1 VFILELY
8 TGKRSGVRTPLDQFT
23 IDGCSLADAK
33 IHAKSIMRNV
43 RFGGKTA
50 TLCVVRNKGNS
61 IRYEIRDD
69 ADWTEGE
76 KRPAR

>member
-1 VFILELY
+1 MSFILELY
-8 TGKRSGVRTPLDQFT
+8 TGKRGRVRTPLDQFI
-23 IDGCSLADAK
+23 IDECSLDEAK
-33 IHAKSIMRNV
+33 TQAKSIMRNV
-43 RFGGKTA
+43 RFGGETA

-76 KRPAR
+76 KRP